1 MRLLLSR
8 VAPNNEVL
16 KKTVVRRVRRLGDV
30 KQEHLVSRE
39 LIRVKVPSEYH
50 KVGVSSFSPSLRRGA
65 DAGNATQL
73 SQVLAVEILPLFLF
87 FFFNPSSLPA

>member
-1 MRLLLSR
+1 M
-8 VAPNNEVL
+8 L

-65 DAGNATQL
+65 DAGNATQ
-73 SQVLAVEILPLFLF
+73 VLAVEILPLFLF